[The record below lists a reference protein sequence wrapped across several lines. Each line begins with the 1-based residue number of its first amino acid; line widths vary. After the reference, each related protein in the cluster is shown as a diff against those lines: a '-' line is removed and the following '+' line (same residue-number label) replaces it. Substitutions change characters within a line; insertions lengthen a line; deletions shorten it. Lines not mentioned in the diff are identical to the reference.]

1 MPAEPE
7 RDMEKTLKAYAERRR
22 QQAGAPLELHPA
34 TRRMLQGEAARR
46 HSRKAKDTGFW
57 SQVAGLIRRRLVLV
71 TALTAMVVAITLT
84 IVPALTRAK
93 REQMASYRALDGAS
107 RKEPSPAPSAGEL
120 AKTKTSDQSLAD
132 KKVASDGLATTTP
145 AEAPVIALD
154 RSAATGSEK
163 LKDIANPAQNFPATS
178 AAEPLPAG
186 RADTAKIATLAQNAV
201 ATPNSSLQGGVGGRT
216 FGQAS
221 SLAPAA
227 PAPAGASG
235 LANQGAE
242 AFQRNVQP
250 TSAFAFK
257 SEASS
262 VQNLQ
267 DNLKLGAPV
276 ASSPPPVS
284 LAAQAPP
291 AAAPSGAVV
300 APAFANSDS
309 DSAGAVT
316 QRFYRL
322 TASARKASTG
332 TSSRNRGVLDSFRVE
347 QSGGTM
353 RVIDGDGSVYA
364 GFVQVS
370 DQPSQHYLDSRVTVA
385 QEAESAQPQAAAK
398 AVTVQP
404 ADALSG
410 LPPSASYFF
419 RVTGTNRTSSQPVVF
434 SGTLTPFATQATGVR
449 TGAQSRAVGGLVP
462 AAQSAA
468 PASGA
473 LPLSHA
479 QLRGRALIGGTN
491 AFDVNAAPST
501 Q

>member
-57 SQVAGLIRRRLVLV
+57 SQMAGVIRRRLVLV
-71 TALTAMVVAITLT
+71 SALTVMVVAIALT
-84 IVPALTRAK
+84 FVPALTRAK
-93 REQMASYRALDGAS
+93 REQLASYRALDGAS
-107 RKEPSPAPSAGEL
+107 RSEASPAPAAGEL
-120 AKTKTSDQSLAD
+120 AKAKTPDQALAD
-132 KKVASDGLATTTP
+132 KKLSSDGSATTTP
-145 AEAPVIALD
+145 AEAPIVALD
-154 RSAATGSEK
+154 RTAAASASEK
-163 LKDIANPAQNFPATS
+163 QKDTANPALNFPTTS
-178 AAEPLPAG
+178 AEPLPMN
-186 RADTAKIATLAQNAV
+186 RPDSAKVATLAQNV
-201 ATPNSSLQGGVGGRT
+201 VTTPNSSLDGGVGGRT
-216 FGQAS
+216 FGQAN

-235 LANQGAE
+235 LVNQGNE

-262 VQNLQ
+262 VPNLQ

-276 ASSPPPVS
+276 APPPVS

-291 AAAPSGAVV
+291 ASAPSGAFA
-300 APAFANSDS
+300 APAIANSES

-322 TASARKASTG
+322 TASARKATTG

-370 DQPSQHYLDSRVTVA
+370 DQPSQHSLDSSVTVA
-385 QEAESAQPQAAAK
+385 REAESAQPQAAAK
-398 AVTVQP
+398 SATVQS

-410 LPPSASYFF
+410 LPDSASYFF
-419 RVTGTNRTSSQPVVF
+419 RVTGTNRTSRQPVVF
-434 SGTLTPFATQATGVR
+434 SGMFIPVSPRISGVITGSQ
-449 TGAQSRAVGGLVP
+449 GRAVSGLVQP
-462 AAQSAA
+462 APST
-468 PASGA
+468 PGT
-473 LPLSHA
+473 LPLSRS
-479 QLRGRALIGGTN
+479 QLRGRAVIGATN
-491 AFDVNAAPST
+491 AIDVNASPSP